1 MTAAAQSTAKVSH
14 KLGPSHRA
22 PNLVLQEHWFQVP
35 LDYAREDSPPLQIFV
50 REVVSA
56 TASKDNLPYLIYLQ
70 GGESKAAPYLPCT
83 DIILALASRRAGDD
97 IQLRLSS
104 ESTTH

>member
-1 MTAAAQSTAKVSH
+1 MNAAAQSTAKVSH
-14 KLGPSHRA
+14 KLGASHRA

-56 TASKDNLPYLIYLQ
+56 TASKENLPYLIYLQ

-83 DIILALASRRAGDD
+83 DIILALKF
-97 IQLRLSS
+97 LKL
-104 ESTTH
+104 